1 MNILAFDTSGEI
13 LSIFLETAAGSR
25 NTSLDA
31 GLKHAERLMPE
42 IAQMLEDAGIAV
54 GELDLIVISRGPG
67 SFTGLRIGMAAAK
80 GLSSG
85 SGVPLVSVPTLD
97 VLAYGR
103 GTAAIPV
110 MAVIDARKG
119 RFYCAV
125 YRSGERL
132 TDYMD
137 ISAEEAALLPSRAVG
152 QECGEILLTGPG
164 ADALLERI
172 APPPLWHIDPLRRS
186 GCGFSL
192 ASCGKKLYNAYGADP
207 DSTGPLYLRKS
218 EAELSRGE

>member
-1 MNILAFDTSGEI
+1 
-13 LSIFLETAAGSR
+13 
-25 NTSLDA
+25 
-31 GLKHAERLMPE
+31 MPE
-42 IAQMLEDAGIAV
+42 IAEMLEKAGI
-54 GELDLIVISRGPG
+54 GPGNLDLIVISRGPG

-80 GLSSG
+80 GLSAG
-85 SGVPLVSVPTLD
+85 TGVPLVSVPTLD

-103 GTAAIPV
+103 GTASVPV

-132 TDYMD
+132 SDYLD
-137 ISAEEAALLPSRAVG
+137 ISAEETALLPLRAAG
-152 QECGEILLTGPG
+152 GASGELLLTGPG
-164 ADALLERI
+164 VDALLSQI
-172 APPPLWHIDPLRRS
+172 SKPDLWHIDPLRRS

-192 ASCGKKLYNAYGADP
+192 ASCGKRFYNSAGADS
-207 DSTGPLYLRKS
+207 DNTGPLYLRKS